1 MIYLLLLTG
10 VSALYLMNLAVLL
23 RRVMRALPRI
33 TRLEAPAP
41 ARWPRVSMIMPTRDE
56 ARTLEPAMRSKL
68 GNSYPELEL
77 VAAAKLVPRHTG
89 RAVGA
94 GPYCRDARVARRMA
108 DLPVFL
114 RQSHAERDLEA
125 LAGLVVK
132 QGAGAW
138 SL

>member
-1 MIYLLLLTG
+1 MIYLLLLLTG

-41 ARWPRVSMIMPTRDE
+41 ARWPRVSMIMPARDE

-77 VAAAKLVPRHTG
+77 VLV
-89 RAVGA
+89 
-94 GPYCRDARVARRMA
+94 
-108 DLPVFL
+108 
-114 RQSHAERDLEA
+114 
-125 LAGLVVK
+125 AGLVVK
-132 QGAGAW
+132 EGAGGW